1 MRFDTDDGHDYSC
14 HVTLYWLRRRHLL
27 AALSLGCV
35 FRPTALLLLQVDVS
49 DLLDLL
55 SDYGRVC

>member
-14 HVTLYWLRRRHLL
+14 HVL
-27 AALSLGCV
+27 AAATPLAGCV
-35 FRPTALLLLQVDVS
+35 VAGLRFRTDSALLLQVDVS